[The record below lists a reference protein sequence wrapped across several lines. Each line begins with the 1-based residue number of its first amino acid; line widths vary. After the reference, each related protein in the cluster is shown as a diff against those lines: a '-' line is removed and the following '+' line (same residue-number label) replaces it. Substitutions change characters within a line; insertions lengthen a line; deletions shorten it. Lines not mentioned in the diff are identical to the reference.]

1 MKQYWVSM
9 IIQNEHDKRAWLCS
23 MAESVF
29 DTDEAEDLILKA
41 RKQFTVLSAW
51 IDIFDELT
59 SIARENFD
67 VATSKDVYMEYVKKH
82 GAEYIKTMTK
92 YSRLS
97 GGDFADQYQEGVY
110 ILRMANHLTVCK
122 QGKIYDTW
130 DCTSKMV
137 YNAWLV
143 R

>member
-1 MKQYWVSM
+1 M
-9 IIQNEHDKRAWLCS
+9 DKAIGKRYVYYNANPADKVTNDCVIRAL
-23 MAESVF
+23 AVAF
-29 DTDEAEDLILKA
+29 DKP
-41 RKQFTVLSAW
+41 W
-51 IDIFDELT
+51 IDVFDELT

-110 ILRMANHLTVCK
+110 ILRMANHLTVCR
-122 QGKIYDTW
+122 QGIIYDTW
-130 DCTSKMV
+130 DCSGKMV

>member
-1 MKQYWVSM
+1 MDNKAIGKRYVYY
-9 IIQNEHDKRAWLCS
+9 NANPADKVTNDCVIRAL
-23 MAESVF
+23 AVAF
-29 DTDEAEDLILKA
+29 DKP
-41 RKQFTVLSAW
+41 W
-51 IDIFDELT
+51 IDVFDELT

-110 ILRMANHLTVCK
+110 ILRMANHLTVCR
-122 QGKIYDTW
+122 QGILVEELQLRKG
-130 DCTSKMV
+130 CTSWKQRHI
-137 YNAWLV
+137 YL
-143 R
+143 

>member
-1 MKQYWVSM
+1 MRYIHYNANPAQKKTNDCVVRSLSLAY
-9 IIQNEHDKRAWLCS
+9 DK
-23 MAESVF
+23 
-29 DTDEAEDLILKA
+29 T
-41 RKQFTVLSAW
+41 W
-51 IDIFDELT
+51 IEVFDELT
-59 SIARENFD
+59 EIARENFD
-67 VATSKDVYMEYVKKH
+67 VVTSKEVYAEYLQKH

-97 GGDFADQYQEGVY
+97 GGDFADQHQEGVY

-143 R
+143 RKGDYEHGQIGRLR

>member
-1 MKQYWVSM
+1 MDNKSIGKRYVYY
-9 IIQNEHDKRAWLCS
+9 NANPADKVTNDCVIRAL
-23 MAESVF
+23 AVAF
-29 DTDEAEDLILKA
+29 DKP
-41 RKQFTVLSAW
+41 W
-51 IDIFDELT
+51 IDVFDELT

-110 ILRMANHLTVCK
+110 RFSRVKAHDFNRGMKPVLIFVDNILNF
-122 QGKIYDTW
+122 IY
-130 DCTSKMV
+130 K
-137 YNAWLV
+137 YAII
-143 R
+143 

>member
-1 MKQYWVSM
+1 MDNKSIGKRYVYY
-9 IIQNEHDKRAWLCS
+9 NANPADKVTNDCVIRAL
-23 MAESVF
+23 AVAF
-29 DTDEAEDLILKA
+29 DKP
-41 RKQFTVLSAW
+41 W
-51 IDIFDELT
+51 IDVFDELT

-110 ILRMANHLTVCK
+110 ILRMANHLTVCR
-122 QGKIYDTW
+122 QGIIYDTW
-130 DCTSKMV
+130 DCSGKMV

>member
-1 MKQYWVSM
+1 MKKLRTTS
-9 IIQNEHDKRAWLCS
+9 
-23 MAESVF
+23 
-29 DTDEAEDLILKA
+29 
-41 RKQFTVLSAW
+41 QFTFTKSIRYKYYNANPTNKVTNDCVIRSLSFAYNKTW
-51 IDIFDELT
+51 IDVFDELT

-110 ILRMANHLTVCK
+110 ILRMANHLTVCR
-122 QGKIYDTW
+122 QGIIYDTW
-130 DCTSKMV
+130 DCSEKIV

>member
-1 MKQYWVSM
+1 MRYIHYNANPAQKKTNDC
-9 IIQNEHDKRAWLCS
+9 IIRSLSLAYDK
-23 MAESVF
+23 
-29 DTDEAEDLILKA
+29 T
-41 RKQFTVLSAW
+41 W
-51 IDIFDELT
+51 IEVFDELT
-59 SIARENFD
+59 EIARENFD
-67 VATSKDVYMEYVKKH
+67 VVTSKEVYAEYLQKH

-92 YSRLS
+92 YHRLS
-97 GGDFADQYQEGVY
+97 GGDFADQHQENTY

-143 R
+143 RKGDYEHG

>member
-1 MKQYWVSM
+1 MRYIHYNANPAQKKTNDC
-9 IIQNEHDKRAWLCS
+9 IIRSLSLAYDK
-23 MAESVF
+23 
-29 DTDEAEDLILKA
+29 T
-41 RKQFTVLSAW
+41 W
-51 IDIFDELT
+51 IEVFDELT
-59 SIARENFD
+59 EIARENFD
-67 VATSKDVYMEYVKKH
+67 VVTSKEVYAEYLQKH

-110 ILRMANHLTVCK
+110 ILRMANHLTVCR
-122 QGKIYDTW
+122 QGIIYDTW
-130 DCTSKMV
+130 DCSGKMV

>member
-1 MKQYWVSM
+1 MDNKAIGKRYVYY
-9 IIQNEHDKRAWLCS
+9 NANPADKVTNDCVIRAL
-23 MAESVF
+23 AVAF
-29 DTDEAEDLILKA
+29 DKP
-41 RKQFTVLSAW
+41 W
-51 IDIFDELT
+51 IDVFDELT

-110 ILRMANHLTVCK
+110 ILRMANHLTVCR
-122 QGKIYDTW
+122 QGIIYDTW
-130 DCTSKMV
+130 DCSEKIV